1 MTQYFVD
8 LNAVDDTGTGLAGSP
23 KKHIAS
29 GIALM
34 SPSGGDAVTIA
45 DGTYSDPLDALTTF
59 VNGAALSY
67 NTIQA
72 ANMGGVVVTAPF
84 SIINTSYIK
93 LDGLKIENNLDK
105 GVSNSNH
112 IKVTRTGFKGGQLT
126 GNNYTFV
133 IGGSNGEV
141 TNYNLFEDCWFY
153 GAGGRQ
159 NILMYH
165 ADYNIFRRCVIRHD
179 HGWSNIGKTDP
190 EGLCTTY
197 NSSNNEIQNCI
208 LLDSV
213 SNAGN
218 VGSEWAGAWS
228 VVHNADVGSANTN
241 NNFTGCVALNVEGNG
256 FPLDGADTITNI
268 TMKDML
274 VMYRKGDVNAGGAA
288 FSVSGPSLKANAVS
302 NATVYNF
309 GAGYGMFSEPA
320 GSTLDIDHSI
330 VAQSWY
336 GSYGVGGG
344 GVITDT
350 YMNCFNN
357 ALGACGATGLVATDP
372 ELNGML
378 YPVRAEQGTAL
389 RTSGNAGVRQGARI
403 MKRVGTDGT
412 LHGDV
417 GYNVM
422 SAIDLWPFPN
432 EDIIKSDFAAESA
445 RGFATGNSLDGT
457 PQTLTKYIWE
467 SLGNQIPDSVYDSGQ
482 TRLYMMPMVT
492 SVIGGTTLRH
502 AKYAL
507 NQNYGTSAKD
517 YGSEDVCVCTCIN
530 IKQVEHEALIANAD
544 VVDLPLNKDGT
555 LSPASVTALTNFLES
570 YNIPANWLNTAR
582 LNRRTVRIIMGM
594 FEFNHQW
601 RGLTSNSSPFKEGV
615 NLTTRFNQLTTPR
628 KQRVR
633 ACFDIMG
640 IDRTTLTATST
651 LRDILILF
659 GQSFSGRQIRFGGDD
674 I

>member
-1 MTQYFVD
+1 MTQFYVD
-8 LNAVDDTGTGLAGSP
+8 PVTGLDTNNGFIGLPVKSISAG
-23 KKHIAS
+23 K
-29 GIALM
+29 ALM
-34 SPSGGDAVTIA
+34 STGDELILA
-45 DGTYSDPLDALTTF
+45 DGTYSGALNDLTALP
-59 VNGAALSY
+59 NGTALAY
-67 NTIQA
+67 NKIRA
-72 ANMGGVVVTAPF
+72 ANVGGVVITSSF
-84 SIINTSYIK
+84 NILNQSYIE
-93 LDGLKIENNLDK
+93 LDGFKIENNLDK

-208 LLDSV
+208 LLDSA
-213 SNAGN
+213 SNAAN

-241 NNFTGCVALNVEGNG
+241 NNFTGCIALNVEDNG

-274 VMYRKGDVNAGGAA
+274 VMYTSGSINAGGAA
-288 FSVSGPSLKANAVS
+288 FSVSGPSLKANTVS

-330 VAQSWY
+330 VAQSGY

-389 RTSGNAGVRQGARI
+389 RTAGNAGARIGARI
-403 MKRVGTDGT
+403 TKRIGVSGT
-412 LHGDV
+412 LHGEA
-417 GYNVM
+417 GYNTVT
-422 SAIDLWPFPN
+422 SQDLWPFPN
-432 EDIIKSDFAAESA
+432 EDIIKSDFAAVSA

-467 SLGNQIPDSVYDSGQ
+467 SLGNQIPANLYSTPAPVGGITYPPAANTPAERLHFMERMHERWRLDYNLIGKWRNTGLSQAEYD
-482 TRLYMMPMVT
+482 T
-492 SVIGGTTLRH
+492 
-502 AKYAL
+502 
-507 NQNYGTSAKD
+507 
-517 YGSEDVCVCTCIN
+517 
-530 IKQVEHEALIANAD
+530 
-544 VVDLPLNKDGT
+544 LPLR
-555 LSPASVTALTNFLES
+555 
-570 YNIPANWLNTAR
+570 IR
-582 LNRRTVRIIMGM
+582 NRFAYVA
-594 FEFNHQW
+594 
-601 RGLTSNSSPFKEGV
+601 
-615 NLTTRFNQLTTPR
+615 QLTQPQYNNARRRMAVAQTSFLPELMSVKATIRNDSTYTPDPTD
-628 KQRVR
+628 V
-633 ACFDIMG
+633 
-640 IDRTTLTATST
+640 L
-651 LRDILILF
+651 
-659 GQSFSGRQIRFGGDD
+659 GDF
-674 I
+674 

>member
-1 MTQYFVD
+1 MTIYYVD
-8 LNAVDDTGTGLAGSP
+8 TNAVDDTGSGLIAAP
-23 KKHIAS
+23 KKYISSA
-29 GIALM
+29 IALM
-34 SPSGGDAVTIA
+34 SPAGGDEVIIK
-45 DGTYSDPLDALTTF
+45 DGNYSNALDAITTF
-59 VNGAALSY
+59 VSGTLASY
-67 NTIQA
+67 NKIRA
-72 ANMGGVVVTAPF
+72 ENVGGVVITSAF
-84 SIINTSYIK
+84 SMIGQSYIE

-105 GVSNSNH
+105 GISNCNH

-133 IGGSNGEV
+133 VGGSNGEV

-179 HGWSNIGKTDP
+179 HGWSNIDKTDP
-190 EGLCTTY
+190 EGVCTTY
-197 NSSNNEIQNCI
+197 NSSYNEIQNCI

-213 SNAGN
+213 SNAAN

-241 NNFTGCVALNVEGNG
+241 NNFTGCIALNIEGNG

-274 VMYRKGDVNAGGAA
+274 VMYTSGSINAGGAA
-288 FSVSGPSLKANAVS
+288 FSVSGPSLKANTIS

-330 VAQSWY
+330 VAQSGY

-389 RTSGNAGVRQGARI
+389 RTAGNAGARIGARI
-403 MKRVGTDGT
+403 TKRIGVSGT
-412 LHGDV
+412 LHGEV
-417 GYNVM
+417 GYRATTAEN
-422 SAIDLWPFPN
+422 LWPFPN

-467 SLGNQIPDSVYDSGQ
+467 SLGNQIPNAIYNTPPPPPVGGITYPPAANTPAEQLHYMRRVAERWRINFNIMGKWHREGISQAEYDSLPQRMRNRFPYSVSTLTVGQ
-482 TRLYMMPMVT
+482 WNNARTRLFNTRTAFMDELQAKET
-492 SVIGGTTLRH
+492 AVINDSTYTPDPTD
-502 AKYAL
+502 AL
-507 NQNYGTSAKD
+507 
-517 YGSEDVCVCTCIN
+517 
-530 IKQVEHEALIANAD
+530 
-544 VVDLPLNKDGT
+544 
-555 LSPASVTALTNFLES
+555 
-570 YNIPANWLNTAR
+570 
-582 LNRRTVRIIMGM
+582 
-594 FEFNHQW
+594 
-601 RGLTSNSSPFKEGV
+601 
-615 NLTTRFNQLTTPR
+615 
-628 KQRVR
+628 
-633 ACFDIMG
+633 
-640 IDRTTLTATST
+640 
-651 LRDILILF
+651 
-659 GQSFSGRQIRFGGDD
+659 GDF
-674 I
+674 